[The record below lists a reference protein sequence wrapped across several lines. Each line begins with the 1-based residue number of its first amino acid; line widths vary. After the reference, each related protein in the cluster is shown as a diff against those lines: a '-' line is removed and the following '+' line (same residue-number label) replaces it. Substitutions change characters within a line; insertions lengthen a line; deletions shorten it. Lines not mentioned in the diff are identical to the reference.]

1 MMKLLARSLVPM
13 ERAGTPPRSSPK
25 FEKSAVRLQWR
36 PAIFSLAVVLT
47 GLPIAVFGQSPA
59 SQHNPPQ
66 LGSTMSPDSL
76 KPLPDIKGVVSWQTL
91 GQVESVKVKDRVV
104 PKFSD
109 TVLKLNDSEVKLQGF
124 MLPLEMGDKQKHFV
138 LSAMSPTCAFCLP
151 GGPEMLVEVRAKTP
165 VKYTVEPIILSGK
178 LAVLQE
184 DPNGLYYRLTEAAQA
199 APK

>member
-1 MMKLLARSLVPM
+1 MVMKLL
-13 ERAGTPPRSSPK
+13 
-25 FEKSAVRLQWR
+25 
-36 PAIFSLAVVLT
+36 IFSLVAALT
-47 GLPIAVFGQSPA
+47 GLPATAFGQGLA
-59 SQHNPPQ
+59 SQQNPPQ
-66 LGSTMSPDSL
+66 LGSPIPPDSF
-76 KPLPDIKGVVSWQTL
+76 KPLPEVKGVVSWQTL
-91 GQVESVKVKDRVV
+91 GQVQSVKVKDRVV

-184 DPNGLYYRLTEAAQA
+184 DPNGLYYRLTDAVQA
-199 APK
+199 AAK